1 MRKKNAKT
9 WSIFPAL
16 SGIKNYE
23 NRNNSKAGCWFK
35 GNWRTNTTDKR
46 RLHNWKLLTFALAR
60 KGIKSLTVQFL
71 VLMTPEGGK
80 QVCQGFKRSVPWR
93 TCNILRPCM
102 RGKAENLFLQSTTC
116 SCLLTCLTLQ
126 SKRLSSS
133 AWLKLKFRAFQAR
146 LKSFATR
153 IVTIA
158 NCVWVLNFPKEGEVS
173 PCARTLLRAIP
184 SAGATP
190 ATPPN

>member
-1 MRKKNAKT
+1 MQKLGAFFQHYQGLRTMRTVTIQK
-9 WSIFPAL
+9 PVVDL
-16 SGIKNYE
+16 
-23 NRNNSKAGCWFK
+23 KATGAQIR
-35 GNWRTNTTDKR
+35 RTSR

-60 KGIKSLTVQFL
+60 KGIKSLTIQFL

-190 ATPPN
+190 ATPPS